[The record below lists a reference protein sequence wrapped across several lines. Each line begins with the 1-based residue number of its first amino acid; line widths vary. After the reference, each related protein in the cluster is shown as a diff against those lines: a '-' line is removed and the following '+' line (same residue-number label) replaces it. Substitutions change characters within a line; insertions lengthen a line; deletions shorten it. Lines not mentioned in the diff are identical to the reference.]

1 MITSPEID
9 PTAIS
14 FGPFH
19 FNDMVFGPLQ
29 IQWYSVSY
37 LLAFATAWILA
48 IRHSDKDWA
57 PVKQHQIEDLML
69 YGMWGVILGGRIGY
83 MIFYNLDHWVADPTL
98 VLRLWEGGMSFH
110 GGLIGVL
117 ISTFMV
123 AKKLQIPFLSLTDF
137 IAPLVPTGL
146 LYGRLANFVNQ
157 ELWGRA
163 SDVPWAMIFP
173 ADPTKTPRHPSQLY
187 EALGEGILLFLIL
200 SWFARKPRLKGEVS
214 GLFLLLYGTVRF
226 LIEFVRQPDTQFR
239 DAEAILEIFNWMT
252 RGQWL
257 CVPMMIGG
265 LWLIRRTIW
274 SGFEES
280 ADGNES
286 Q

>member
-1 MITSPEID
+1 MLHFPNID
-9 PTAIS
+9 PIAFS
-14 FGPFH
+14 
-19 FNDMVFGPLQ
+19 VGPLP
-29 IQWYSVSY
+29 IRWYGLAY
-37 LLAFATAWILA
+37 LSGFIVAIILA
-48 IRHSDKDWA
+48 KRNSQRPWSPIQKSK
-57 PVKQHQIEDLML
+57 VEDLIA
-69 YGMWGVILGGRIGY
+69 YGVMGVVLGGRIGY
-83 MIFYNLDHWVADPTL
+83 VLFYSVDRWMADPL
-98 VLRLWEGGMSFH
+98 LILRIWEGGMSFH
-110 GGLIGVL
+110 GGLIGVTAVIFL
-117 ISTFMV
+117 YSRANKID
-123 AKKLQIPFLSLTDF
+123 FLSLGDF
-137 IAPLVPTGL
+137 VAPLVPAGL
-146 LYGRLANFVNQ
+146 FFGRIGNFINQELYGRIT
-157 ELWGRA
+157 E
-163 SDVPWAMIFP
+163 VPWAMIFP

-239 DAEAILEIFNWMT
+239 DAEATLEIFNWMT

-280 ADGNES
+280 ADGSER